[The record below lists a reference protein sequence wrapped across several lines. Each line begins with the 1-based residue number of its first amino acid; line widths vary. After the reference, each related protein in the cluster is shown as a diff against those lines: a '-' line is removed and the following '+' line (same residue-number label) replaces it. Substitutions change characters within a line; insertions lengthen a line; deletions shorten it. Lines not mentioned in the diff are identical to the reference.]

1 MSCGSTTGNSA
12 ITPDAA
18 SLPFPDLGWPWKIPL
33 AWLTGIALWLDRRTE
48 YRQLLELDDHLLAD
62 IGLSRTDVDEVRR
75 SHLYLMA
82 WRDSR

>member
-1 MSCGSTTGNSA
+1 MSCGSTTGNSG
-12 ITPDAA
+12 TTLDAT
-18 SLPFPDLGWPWKIPL
+18 SRSFPNLGWSWKSPL
-33 AWLTGIALWLDRRTE
+33 AWLTGIALWLDRRYE

-62 IGLSRTDVDEVRR
+62 IGLSRTGVEEVRR